1 MSGFP
6 DGYISPYARATSVP
20 LHILAW
26 ACMAQGLYF
35 LARGAIGRNITA
47 ASLRLQVV
55 AAAALTVASV
65 LIVHNCPH
73 SQACSSVYEA
83 MTNTMMDNGTGG

>member
-1 MSGFP
+1 
-6 DGYISPYARATSVP
+6 
-20 LHILAW
+20 
-26 ACMAQGLYF
+26 MAQGLYF

-83 MTNTMMDNGTGG
+83 MTNTMMDDGTGG